1 MGCAYGRP
9 GHFSPGVSFP
19 RVLISLMPPNAF
31 PPFHALPQ
39 KQQAPPCPG
48 HSKEQPRRKCALAPM
63 LCCGPKHRPPTVTL
77 PTLQPQL
84 QKKTNSPVPRTPKQ
98 ITAPNVRRSP
108 SFSLAPKHNL
118 RRTLFRRPAPPPPH
132 TKTTNSQFPTPRPKN
147 ITAPN
152 MHRARALWGPKRE
165 PPPVSFSAAPAAVPK
180 AINSHSTHA
189 PSPPFKKQKRENN
202 KQNYTGAFPWPVR
215 AAGSGLG

>member
-1 MGCAYGRP
+1 MLFRLSRRCPKNNKLPPAQATQRN
-9 GHFSPGVSFP
+9 SPAANVRWLLCFVVVP
-19 RVLISLMPPNAF
+19 NIDRRRSLCRRCN
-31 PPFHALPQ
+31 HSSRK
-39 KQQAPPCPG
+39 KQTLPCPG
-48 HSKEQPRRKCALAPM
+48 HRNKSLPQMCAGPLPLVWPQSTICAGHFFAAP
-63 LCCGPKHRPPTVTL
+63 P
-77 PTLQPQL
+77 
-84 QKKTNSPVPRTPKQ
+84 
-98 ITAPNVRRSP
+98 
-108 SFSLAPKHNL
+108 
-118 RRTLFRRPAPPPPH
+118 PPPPH
-132 TKTTNSQFPTPRPKN
+132 TKTTKLPFPTPRPKN